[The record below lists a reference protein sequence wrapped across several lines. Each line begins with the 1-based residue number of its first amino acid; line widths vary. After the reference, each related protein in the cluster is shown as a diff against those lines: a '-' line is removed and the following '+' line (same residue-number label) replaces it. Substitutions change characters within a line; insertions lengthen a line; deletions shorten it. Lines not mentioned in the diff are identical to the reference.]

1 MRTFTIENDNNNI
14 TIHASAREAEGVL
27 DSERFATEA
36 ELASL
41 ASNWQSARLV
51 EIWNSLPSATP
62 VKKFT
67 DRKTAVSRIWKA
79 IQALGGALPA
89 TTTEQPEAEPVPSP
103 EAEVAAPE
111 APHAPD
117 VAPEEAPATN
127 DATPTAETPTAS
139 PDEKLLRL
147 LARTFAGLTPE
158 QTESKWDDLKSAL
171 AARPSVTAR
180 TPVAKSEGSR
190 EGSKTSQVIEM
201 LKREGGATL
210 EEIMTR
216 MGWQKHTTRALLSAG
231 GSLTKKHGLTIASD
245 KVGDTRTYSI
255 KA

>member
-1 MRTFTIENDNNNI
+1 M
-14 TIHASAREAEGVL
+14 
-27 DSERFATEA
+27 
-36 ELASL
+36 
-41 ASNWQSARLV
+41 
-51 EIWNSLPSATP
+51 
-62 VKKFT
+62 KKFK
-67 DRKTAVSRIWKA
+67 DRATAVSRIWKA

-89 TTTEQPEAEPVPSP
+89 TISEQPEAEPVPSP

-117 VAPEEAPATN
+117 AAPEEAPATN

-180 TPVAKSEGSR
+180 TPVAKSED
-190 EGSKTSQVIEM
+190 
-201 LKREGGATL
+201 
-210 EEIMTR
+210 
-216 MGWQKHTTRALLSAG
+216 RA
-231 GSLTKKHGLTIASD
+231 
-245 KVGDTRTYSI
+245 
-255 KA
+255 KAARRAR

>member
-14 TIHASAREAEGVL
+14 TIHASAREAEAVL
-27 DSERFATEA
+27 DSERFASEA

-89 TTTEQPEAEPVPSP
+89 TTSEQPEAEPVPSP

>member
-1 MRTFTIENDNNNI
+1 MRTFTIENENNNI
-14 TIHASAREAEGVL
+14 TIHASAREAEAVL

-79 IQALGGALPA
+79 IQALGGALPS
-89 TTTEQPEAEPVPSP
+89 EQPEAEPVPSP

-117 VAPEEAPATN
+117 VAPEEALATN
-127 DATPTAETPTAS
+127 DAIPTAETPTAS

-147 LARTFAGLTPE
+147 LARTFTGLTPE

>member
-1 MRTFTIENDNNNI
+1 
-14 TIHASAREAEGVL
+14 
-27 DSERFATEA
+27 
-36 ELASL
+36 
-41 ASNWQSARLV
+41 
-51 EIWNSLPSATP
+51 

-89 TTTEQPEAEPVPSP
+89 RSASNPKASRYPAGAELPRRRATRARRRAGGGSRYQRRHPDCRDAHGQPGRK
-103 EAEVAAPE
+103 AA
-111 APHAPD
+111 A
-117 VAPEEAPATN
+117 
-127 DATPTAETPTAS
+127 
-139 PDEKLLRL
+139 L

-158 QTESKWDDLKSAL
+158 QTESKWDALKSAL

-210 EEIMTR
+210 KR
-216 MGWQKHTTRALLSAG
+216 S
-231 GSLTKKHGLTIASD
+231 
-245 KVGDTRTYSI
+245 
-255 KA
+255 